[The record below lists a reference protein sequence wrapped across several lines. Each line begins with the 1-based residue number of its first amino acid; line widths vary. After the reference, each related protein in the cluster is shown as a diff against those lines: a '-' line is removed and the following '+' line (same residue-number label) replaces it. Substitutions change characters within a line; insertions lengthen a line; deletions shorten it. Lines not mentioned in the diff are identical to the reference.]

1 MQAIK
6 WILGLSGGVLSYLA
20 ACSEDMSQICTLGG
34 IGIGLLLAAMVV
46 RELQTKNTAASGND
60 TDDGK
65 R

>member
-60 TDDGK
+60 TDDGC

>member
-46 RELQTKNTAASGND
+46 RELQTKKTAASGND

>member
-6 WILGLSGGVLSYLA
+6 WILGLSGGVLSYMA

-46 RELQTKNTAASGND
+46 RELQTKKTAGRAD
-60 TDDGK
+60 TRPDGK

>member
-1 MQAIK
+1 MQVIK

-20 ACSEDMSQICTLGG
+20 VCSEDMSQICTLGG
-34 IGIGLLLAAMVV
+34 IGIGLLIAAMVV
-46 RELQTKNTAASGND
+46 RELQTKKTAASGND

>member
-46 RELQTKNTAASGND
+46 RELQTKNTAASGNN

>member
-20 ACSEDMSQICTLGG
+20 AGSEDLAQVFALGG
-34 IGIGLLLAAMVV
+34 IGIGLLLASLIV
-46 RELQTKNTAASGND
+46 RELQTKKTAASGND

>member
-6 WILGLSGGVLSYLA
+6 WILGLSGGVLSYMA

-46 RELQTKNTAASGND
+46 RSMQDRRYRRGSTKSD
-60 TDDGK
+60 P

>member
-6 WILGLSGGVLSYLA
+6 WILGLSGGALAYIA
-20 ACSEDMSQICTLGG
+20 ACSENLTQICTLGG
-34 IGIGLLLAAMVV
+34 IGIGLLLASLIV
-46 RELQTKNTAASGND
+46 RELQTKKTAASGND